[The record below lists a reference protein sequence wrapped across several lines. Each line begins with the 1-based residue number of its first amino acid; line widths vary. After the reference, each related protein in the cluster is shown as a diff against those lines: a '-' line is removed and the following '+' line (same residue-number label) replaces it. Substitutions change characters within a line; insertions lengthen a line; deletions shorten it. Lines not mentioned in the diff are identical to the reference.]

1 MIELSHICVNALRLQ
16 NKYHS
21 VDFYKVIALP
31 ENPLVLNLINFE
43 VIQIER
49 RNMIVRNLLK
59 ERTLRWIV
67 EECIII
73 GDILDKN
80 LVEQYFKDADVVHH
94 LAGVTNVPRTKSES
108 SEFQDKKIKEVGEI
122 GTQNI
127 LDVINDKCKIILS
140 LATFS

>member
-49 RNMIVRNLLK
+49 KKPFLLLNLSQCG
-59 ERTLRWIV
+59 RSMTLPLRQ
-67 EECIII
+67 
-73 GDILDKN
+73 DL
-80 LVEQYFKDADVVHH
+80 
-94 LAGVTNVPRTKSES
+94 PS
-108 SEFQDKKIKEVGEI
+108 S
-122 GTQNI
+122 
-127 LDVINDKCKIILS
+127 S
-140 LATFS
+140 R

>member
-43 VIQIER
+43 VIQIETK
-49 RNMIVRNLLK
+49 NMIVRNLLK

-67 EECIII
+67 EECIVI
-73 GDILDKN
+73 GDILFAVWFIQLITQFVPHPYYPFIGLKGWVYIFSIYTIG
-80 LVEQYFKDADVVHH
+80 LFVH
-94 LAGVTNVPRTKSES
+94 LLKERVYGKS
-108 SEFQDKKIKEVGEI
+108 
-122 GTQNI
+122 
-127 LDVINDKCKIILS
+127 L
-140 LATFS
+140 